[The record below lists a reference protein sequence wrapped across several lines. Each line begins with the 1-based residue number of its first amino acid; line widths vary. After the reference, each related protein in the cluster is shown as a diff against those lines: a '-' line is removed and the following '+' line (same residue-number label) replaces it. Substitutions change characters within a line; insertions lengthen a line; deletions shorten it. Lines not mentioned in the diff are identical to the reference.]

1 MKSYSK
7 YNKNYS
13 PSCWGARLQPSMMEG
28 IFAAAPAGGK
38 RSDPR
43 AGPREKDQSKGRAMP
58 PSSPPDSALNGGEST
73 SRRAIPYKW
82 ELLVLLWIAFTFN
95 QGDRQIYNNLLPQIQ
110 DKLQLSDEQAGLVAT
125 VFTAIY
131 GLLVPVSGYA
141 GDVLR
146 RKWVIIVALFVWS
159 TATLLTGLAG
169 GIIGLIVFR
178 GLATGAGEAFYYPSA
193 NSLIGQLHQRTRALA
208 MGIHQTANYVG
219 VAISFVGAYVGEL
232 FGWRNA
238 FYLFGGLGVAWA
250 LWMVF
255 RMEDTPQPRDA
266 EGAPRRPPVGE
277 VLKYLAG
284 KPTVMCLAVSFAC
297 HVFANIGYLTWMP
310 TFLHEKFEL
319 SLTAASF
326 WALSVHYAASA
337 LGVLVGGHLSDRLVI
352 RRQAARMDFEWIGLL
367 LSAPFLI
374 WMAHANTL
382 AVCLVASGLYGI
394 FRGVYDSNLFAAP
407 FDVTA
412 PRYRSSMVGLVLS
425 FGFII
430 GAAAPY
436 LLGAMK
442 KPWGLDAGITLLGVA
457 YILGGIA
464 ALVGLHRFFHRD
476 FVPEEVTGE

>member
-1 MKSYSK
+1 MTTAL
-7 YNKNYS
+7 
-13 PSCWGARLQPSMMEG
+13 PHRDCWL
-28 IFAAAPAGGK
+28 
-38 RSDPR
+38 
-43 AGPREKDQSKGRAMP
+43 
-58 PSSPPDSALNGGEST
+58 
-73 SRRAIPYKW
+73 PYKW

-95 QGDRQIYNNLLPQIQ
+95 QADRQIYNNLLPQIQ
-110 DKLQLSDEQAGLVAT
+110 PDLQLSDEQAGLVAT

-131 GLLVPVSGYA
+131 GLLVPISGYV
-141 GDVLR
+141 GDAFR
-146 RKWVIIVALFVWS
+146 RKWVLIGALAVWS

-169 GIIGLIVFR
+169 GIVGLVIFR

-208 MGIHQTANYVG
+208 MGIHQTANYIG
-219 VAISFVGAYVGEL
+219 VAISFVGALIGEC

-238 FYLFGGLGVAWA
+238 FYLFGGLGVVWA
-250 LWMVF
+250 LWMLV
-255 RMEDTPQPRDA
+255 RMEDTPQPRQEADA
-266 EGAPRRPPVGE
+266 VQRPSVFE
-277 VLKYLAG
+277 VLRHLRG
-284 KPTVMCLAVSFAC
+284 KPTVMFLAVSFAC

-310 TFLHEKFEL
+310 TFLHEKFAL

-326 WALSVHYAASA
+326 WALSVHYAAA
-337 LGVLVGGHLSDRLVI
+337 ATGVLLGGHLSDRLVT
-352 RRQAARMDFEWIGLL
+352 RRRVARMEFEWIGLL

-374 WMAHANTL
+374 AMAYAQTL
-382 AVCLVASGLYGI
+382 VLCLLASGLYGI

-442 KPWGLDAGITLLGVA
+442 KPWGLDAGIT
-457 YILGGIA
+457 ILGAAYVVGAVA
-464 ALVGLHRFFHRD
+464 ALVALYAFFQRDLVHEGLS
-476 FVPEEVTGE
+476 EEAAS

>member
-1 MKSYSK
+1 M
-7 YNKNYS
+7 
-13 PSCWGARLQPSMMEG
+13 
-28 IFAAAPAGGK
+28 
-38 RSDPR
+38 
-43 AGPREKDQSKGRAMP
+43 
-58 PSSPPDSALNGGEST
+58 PSSSPHDTVPDSQEGLA
-73 SRRAIPYKW
+73 SRMIPYKW

-95 QGDRQIYNNLLPQIQ
+95 QADRQIYNNLLPQIQ
-110 DKLQLSDEQAGLVAT
+110 GDLQLSNEQAGLVAT
-125 VFTAIY
+125 IFTAIY
-131 GLLVPVSGYA
+131 GLLVPISGYA
-141 GDVLR
+141 GDAFR
-146 RKWVIIVALFVWS
+146 RKWVIIGALALWS
-159 TATLLTGLAG
+159 AATLLTGLAG
-169 GIIGLIVFR
+169 GIIGLIIFR

-208 MGIHQTANYVG
+208 MGIHQTANYIG
-219 VAISFVGAYVGEL
+219 VAISFVGAFVGEM

-255 RMEDTPQPRDA
+255 RMEDTPQPRSSGDA
-266 EGAPRRPPVGE
+266 QRPPVGE
-277 VLKYLAG
+277 VLRYLAG

-326 WALSVHYAASA
+326 WALSVHYAAAA

-352 RRQAARMDFEWIGLL
+352 GRRTARMEFEWIGLL
-367 LSAPFLI
+367 LSAPFVI
-374 WMAHANTL
+374 WMAYADSL
-382 AVCLVASGLYGI
+382 VACLVASGLYGI

-412 PRYRSSMVGLVLS
+412 PRYRSSMVGFVLS
-425 FGFII
+425 FGFIV

-442 KPWGLDAGITLLGVA
+442 EPWGLDAGIALLGVA
-457 YILGGIA
+457 YVFGAIA
-464 ALVGLHRFFHRD
+464 ALVALYGFFHRD
-476 FVPEEVTGE
+476 FVPEETLEEQSL